1 MPLTKIINIT
11 MKTREITQNMFIM
24 YDNKIRSMSEEIED
38 QKRRIRSLENIN
50 IQNDLIIQELRVQ
63 FLEEIKRKK
72 F

>member
-1 MPLTKIINIT
+1 
-11 MKTREITQNMFIM
+11 
-24 YDNKIRSMSEEIED
+24 MSEEIED

>member
-11 MKTREITQNMFIM
+11 IKTQEITQDLFIM
-24 YDNKIRSMSEEIED
+24 YNNKIHSMSEEIED

>member
-1 MPLTKIINIT
+1 
-11 MKTREITQNMFIM
+11 MKTQEITQNMFIM

>member
-11 MKTREITQNMFIM
+11 MKTQEITQNMFIM